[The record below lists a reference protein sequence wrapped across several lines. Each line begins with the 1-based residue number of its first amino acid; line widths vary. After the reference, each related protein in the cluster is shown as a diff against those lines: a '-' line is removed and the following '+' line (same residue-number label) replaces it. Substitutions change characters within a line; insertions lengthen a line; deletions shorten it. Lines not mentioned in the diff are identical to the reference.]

1 MKKIITITF
10 VLSLFILSCS
20 SDDPQNEIQNFDPNT
35 ILPKKIIKDDSRTGF
50 EFYSN
55 YIYEFFYNGSKLN
68 NIEVKYSDFENGI
81 LIEGEYSLNFTYNG
95 NFISKIELINNLGQV
110 EMYFDFTYN
119 NNKLVNKK
127 FFFNNSLIDNFD
139 YIYNSNS
146 ITRTMTS
153 FDTDGNP
160 NPNTITD
167 NFIITN
173 NLISKYNF
181 TNINYSSTNSPFKNI
196 SGVQDAFVEG
206 GVDLDNYSFYGD
218 IFFSTQKNMLNNLYG
233 NFSYIYNN
241 VEFPSTVMYFYN
253 QTNLNF
259 NNSINYHIIY
269 Q

>member
-81 LIEGEYSLNFTYNG
+81 LTEGEYSLNFTYNG

-127 FFFNNSLIDNFD
+127 LFFNNSLTDNFD

-146 ITRTMTS
+146 IRRTMTS

-160 NPNTITD
+160 YPNPITD
-167 NFIITN
+167 NFTITN

-181 TNINYSSTNSPFKNI
+181 TDINYSSTNSPFKNI

-206 GVDLDNYSFYGD
+206 GLDEEFYGFLGE
-218 IFFSTQKNMLNNLYG
+218 IFFSTKKNILNNLYG

-241 VEFPSTVMYFYN
+241 VEFPTTVMYFEDD
-253 QTNLNF
+253 TNNNF
-259 NNSINYHIIY
+259 NNPINYHIIY